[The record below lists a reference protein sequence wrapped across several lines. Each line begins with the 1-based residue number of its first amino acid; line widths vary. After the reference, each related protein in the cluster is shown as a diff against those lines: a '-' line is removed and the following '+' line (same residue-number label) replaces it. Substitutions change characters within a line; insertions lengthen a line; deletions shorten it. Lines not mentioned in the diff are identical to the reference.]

1 MELLSNSAI
10 GIYGFVFLFLLMGLR
25 VPIFLAFT
33 AVGFFGLITVTG
45 FDSAAKMLVSTFW
58 NQSQSYDLMA
68 IPLFIFMGV
77 FAYQSGIGADL
88 YYAAEK
94 WLGRIP
100 GGLALATTWG
110 CAGFGAVTGSSATGA
125 IAFGPIAYKPM
136 KDAGYDERLVL
147 GTLCAA
153 PSMGVLIPPSIAFI
167 VYGSITGDSIGKL
180 FIAGII
186 PGLLQATMYS
196 LTILIFTGFG
206 IWHGPAGRKYSW
218 KEKFVSLKGVWGM
231 LAIFFLVIGG
241 LYGGLFTP
249 NEGAAVGAVGSFV
262 IFLIKRGV
270 AVQPMK
276 EALTESLRTS
286 CMIYM
291 LVISSMLF
299 AQFIALTGLSSALVQ
314 WVMNLQIA
322 PVWIISGMLVIYII
336 LGFPM
341 PATPMI
347 VLTVPLMYPIL
358 TDVFHMSGIWFGVL
372 TVVMVEIANISPPVG
387 INLFVIQGLFKQS
400 RIKDLYWGVMPFLV
414 VDIIRT
420 ALLVTFPVLSLWL
433 IGGK

>member
-1 MELLSNSAI
+1 MLSISTI
-10 GIYGFVFLFLLMGLR
+10 GILGFFALFLLMCLR

-33 AVGFFGLITVTG
+33 IVGFFGLAITSG
-45 FDSAAKMLVSTFW
+45 FDAAAKTLVSTFW
-58 NQSQSYDLMA
+58 SYTQSYDLMA
-68 IPLFIFMGV
+68 IPLFILMGV
-77 FAYQSGIGADL
+77 FAFHSGIGADL
-88 YYAAEK
+88 YNAAEK

-100 GGLALATTWG
+100 GGLAIATTWG

-125 IAFGPIAYKPM
+125 IAFGPIAYQPM
-136 KDAGYDERLVL
+136 KNAQYNERLVL
-147 GTLCAA
+147 GTLASA

-167 VYGSITGDSIGKL
+167 VYGSITGESIGKL

-186 PGLLQATMYS
+186 PGFLQALMYTT
-196 LTILIFTGFG
+196 TILILAGFD
-206 IWHGPAGRKYSW
+206 IWHGPAAASSTW

-231 LAIFFLVIGG
+231 LSIFFLVIGG

-249 NEGAAVGAVGSFV
+249 NEGAAVGAVGSFA
-262 IFLIKRGV
+262 IFLIKRGFV
-270 AVQPMK
+270 WQPMK

-291 LVISSMLF
+291 LVISSMIF
-299 AQFIALTGLSSALVQ
+299 AQFIALTGLSNALVE
-314 WVMNLQIA
+314 WVMKLNIA
-322 PVWIISGMLVIYII
+322 PVWIISGMLIIYII

-358 TDVFHMSGIWFGVL
+358 TEVFHMSGIWFGVL

-387 INLFVIQGLFKQS
+387 INLFVIQGLFRES
-400 RIKDLYWGVMPFLV
+400 RLKDLYWGVTPFLIA
-414 VDIIRT
+414 DIVRT
-420 ALLVTFPVLSLWL
+420 ALLVAFPFLSLCL
-433 IGGK
+433 L

>member
-1 MELLSNSAI
+1 MQVEMLSISTI
-10 GIYGFVFLFLLMGLR
+10 GILGFFALFLLMCLR

-33 AVGFFGLITVTG
+33 IVGFFGLAVVSG
-45 FDSAAKMLVSTFW
+45 FEAAAKTLVSTFW
-58 NQSQSYDLMA
+58 SYTQSYDLMA
-68 IPLFIFMGV
+68 IPLFILMGV
-77 FAYQSGIGADL
+77 FAFHSGIGADL
-88 YYAAEK
+88 YNAAEK

-100 GGLALATTWG
+100 GGLAIATTWG

-136 KDAGYDERLVL
+136 KNAQYNERLVL
-147 GTLCAA
+147 GTLASA

-167 VYGSITGDSIGKL
+167 VYGSITGESIGKL
-180 FIAGII
+180 FIAGIV
-186 PGLLQATMYS
+186 PGFLQAAMYTA
-196 LTILIFTGFG
+196 TILILAGFD
-206 IWHGPAGRKYSW
+206 IWHGPAAASSTW
-218 KEKFVSLKGVWGM
+218 KEKFASLKGVWGM
-231 LAIFFLVIGG
+231 LSIFFLVIGG

-262 IFLIKRGV
+262 IFLIKRGFLW
-270 AVQPMK
+270 QPMK

-291 LVISSMLF
+291 LVISSMIF
-299 AQFIALTGLSSALVQ
+299 AQFIALTGLSNALVE
-314 WVMNLQIA
+314 WVMKLDIS
-322 PVWIISGMLVIYII
+322 PVWIISGMLIIYII

-358 TDVFHMSGIWFGVL
+358 TEVFHMSGIWFGVL

-387 INLFVIQGLFKQS
+387 INLFVIQGLFRES
-400 RIKDLYWGVMPFLV
+400 RLKDLYWGVTPFLIA
-414 VDIIRT
+414 DIVRT
-420 ALLVTFPVLSLWL
+420 ALLVAFPALSLCL
-433 IGGK
+433 L

>member
-1 MELLSNSAI
+1 MEMLSISTI
-10 GIYGFVFLFLLMGLR
+10 GILGFIILFLLMCLR

-33 AVGFFGLITVTG
+33 IVGFFGLAIVAG
-45 FDSAAKMLVSTFW
+45 FDAAAKTLVSTFW
-58 NQSQSYDLMA
+58 SYAQSYDLMA
-68 IPLFIFMGV
+68 IPLFILMGV
-77 FAYQSGIGADL
+77 FAFHSGIGADL
-88 YYAAEK
+88 YNAAEK

-100 GGLALATTWG
+100 GGLAIATTWG

-136 KDAGYDERLVL
+136 KNAQYDERLVL

-153 PSMGVLIPPSIAFI
+153 PSMGVLIPPSVAFI
-167 VYGSITGDSIGKL
+167 VYGSITGESIGKL

-186 PGLLQATMYS
+186 PGIMQAVMYTA
-196 LTILIFTGFG
+196 TILILAGFD
-206 IWHGPAGRKYSW
+206 IWHGPAGAPSTW

-241 LYGGLFTP
+241 LYGGIFTP
-249 NEGAAVGAVGSFV
+249 NEGAAVGAVGAFV
-262 IFLIKRGV
+262 IFLIKRGFV
-270 AVQPMK
+270 WQPMK

-286 CMIYM
+286 CMIYL
-291 LVISSMLF
+291 LVISSLIF
-299 AQFIALTGLSSALVQ
+299 AQFIALSGLSTALVN
-314 WVMNLQIA
+314 WIMGLDIS
-322 PVWIISGMLVIYII
+322 PVFIIGGMLIIYII

-358 TDVFHMSGIWFGVL
+358 TNVFHMSGIWFGVL

-387 INLFVIQGLFKQS
+387 INLFVIQGLFKET
-400 RIKDLYWGVMPFLV
+400 RLKDLYWGVTPFLIA
-414 VDIIRT
+414 DIIRT
-420 ALLVTFPVLSLWL
+420 ALLLAFPVLSLWL
-433 IGGK
+433 IK